1 MFRYLPR
8 TLVFWLALLIPL
20 SGMAQQKENK
30 IVNFDSA
37 FNYIAVTLASQDI
50 HEAISQS
57 EHLLSSSVDS
67 FQKMKSLMLKATLN
81 MRIGEH
87 PLAIQYAFRAEK
99 IAEEIKNDE
108 WKIRISGFLSTSFR
122 ELGLL
127 TEGEKYLAKAEKAN
141 TGAHRSPLVQMFIH
155 QEKAYYQIYAQNY
168 TGALNEIRQAITI
181 LNNAPQKSGQEFFLA
196 TSLQIQGYCELELG
210 HLDQAEDYL
219 LQALKLMEHQESTLT
234 GFIYQ
239 NLGELALKRG
249 NIKPAIQKLDTALNY
264 ARSSDNFNLK
274 SETYLNL
281 RDCYMQLGNK
291 EKALEYQLEYSRL
304 VETKNAITTRVSNS
318 MIEQFDSERA
328 ANKKW
333 YLFLYIICGCLLLAV
348 IVSFFYSRQLRK
360 KERAKYLAYMERF
373 NLKYNDL
380 LQEPPAGLISGA
392 IHLKDEQSDG
402 AMPELSNEA
411 EPEEYESDGVSAEKD
426 APVADH
432 EKQGSIISKET
443 EERVLKELRKFETKN
458 IYLKSDIT
466 LAYMA
471 ARLKTNTKY
480 LSAILKAHRGKD
492 FSTYINEL
500 RIEYIINKLHSDTIY
515 RDYKIAYLAEE
526 AGFSGHSK
534 FATTFKAV
542 TGISPSAFIS
552 NLKSSHKE

>member
-1 MFRYLPR
+1 MFRYFPR
-8 TLVFWLALLIPL
+8 TLVFWLVLLIPL
-20 SGMAQQKENK
+20 YAAAQQKEHK

-37 FNYIAVTLASQDI
+37 FNYIAGTLASQDI

-57 EHLLSSSVDS
+57 DHLLSSSIDS

-81 MRIGEH
+81 MRSGEH

-168 TGALNEIRQAITI
+168 TGALNEIKQAVTI

-210 HLDQAEDYL
+210 HLDQAEEYL
-219 LQALKLMEHQESTLT
+219 IQALKLMEHQESTLT

-239 NLGELALKRG
+239 NLGELAFKRG
-249 NIKPAIQKLDTALNY
+249 NTKVAIQKLDTALGY
-264 ARSSDNFNLK
+264 ARSSNNFNLK
-274 SETYLNL
+274 SETYQNL

-348 IVSFFYSRQLRK
+348 IVSFLYSRQLRK
-360 KERAKYLAYMERF
+360 KERAQYLAYMEKF
-373 NLKYNDL
+373 NLKYNES
-380 LQEPPAGLISGA
+380 LQEALHGPVSGTM
-392 IHLKDEQSDG
+392 HH
-402 AMPELSNEA
+402 NA
-411 EPEEYESDGVSAEKD
+411 EPSEEETPEPVNEVESEEQETESEEKD
-426 APVADH
+426 LPVSDQ
-432 EKQGSIISKET
+432 EKQGSLISRET
-443 EERVLKELRKFETKN
+443 EQRVLKELSKFEAKN

-500 RIEYIINKLHSDTIY
+500 RIEYIINKLRSDVIY
-515 RDYKIAYLAEE
+515 QDYKIAYLAEE

-542 TGISPSAFIS
+542 TGISPSAFIT